1 MIPVIYLI
9 FPAFMGTTAIVEHV
23 QDNQILEASKAAA
36 AAGQHDLAKQ
46 LMCRAHT
53 VRDSKECK
61 ELK

>member
-1 MIPVIYLI
+1 MIPVIYLVL
-9 FPAFMGTTAIVEHV
+9 PAFLTTTSVIEHV